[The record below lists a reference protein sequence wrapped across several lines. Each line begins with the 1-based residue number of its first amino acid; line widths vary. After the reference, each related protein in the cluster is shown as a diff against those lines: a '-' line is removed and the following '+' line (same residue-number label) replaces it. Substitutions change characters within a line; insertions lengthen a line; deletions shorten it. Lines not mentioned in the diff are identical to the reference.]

1 MKQTGRTKIIYASLT
16 ALLLAAAFG
25 VVMLYNYEERRNEE
39 LEAKVAELTAQEQRS
54 AVMQRVNA
62 QMEEIANEQRQIS
75 DEQREAAEEQALV
88 AQQERM
94 NAEEQRKQAE
104 YERQNAQIAEQKAV
118 ESSKAAHNERLIAE
132 QQRAEAELSKRIADT
147 LSYQMLARSLA
158 NNAITQRQ
166 GGNHE
171 LADMLAYTAVIFAK
185 RYRADINSST
195 VYQALA
201 MTSQN
206 KNVWN
211 RHKGSVRDIAFY
223 DKKGEDF
230 VSCSTYGEVMRHHL
244 NNDKLISETIF
255 SNPNYDFRDIYIDR
269 DNKVIY
275 ALSRNSCLFVFSD
288 NKKYKVVNVNIPH
301 LTKMEPVGD
310 HFILFGEQGM
320 ALFNPATL
328 TIEKEKVLPFKIQS
342 MGVFYGKPML
352 FDNKGQQHIINSFDN
367 IEIQPVPIKNGQV
380 TAYAESKNKHTKA
393 YGMNDGTVYF
403 INSQGKIIQLAGHMS
418 RISKIKINGN
428 RLYTASYDGVLN
440 AWQTNQS
447 KIEPMPQ
454 FTTNGWIINFTY
466 DLKKTN
472 IWTGD
477 QKGNLT
483 KALISQ
489 PAMIQRLKNKL
500 KRSMTRSEWEHYVG
514 TKVPYEA
521 ITGKEAKL

>member
-62 QMEEIANEQRQIS
+62 QMEEIANEQR
-75 DEQREAAEEQALV
+75 EAAEEQAKV

-94 NAEEQRKQAE
+94 NAEEQRQKAE
-104 YERQNAQIAEQKAV
+104 RERQNAQAAEQKAV
-118 ESSKAAHNERLIAE
+118 ESSKIAHTQRLIAE

-166 GGNHE
+166 SGSHE
-171 LADMLAYTAVIFAK
+171 LADMLAYTAVMFAR
-185 RYRADINSST
+185 RYHADINSST

-211 RHKGSVRDIAFY
+211 KHKGSVTDIAFY
-223 DKKGEDF
+223 DDNSEDF
-230 VSCSTYGEVMRHHL
+230 VSCSTYGEILRHHL
-244 NNDKLISETIF
+244 NGDKLTSETIF
-255 SNPNYDFRDIYIDR
+255 SNNNYDFRDVYIDR
-269 DNKVIY
+269 KTKMIY
-275 ALSRNSCLFVFSD
+275 AVSRNSCLFVFPE
-288 NKKYKVVNVNIPH
+288 NKKHKVINVNIQH
-301 LTKMEPVGD
+301 LTKMEPMGNL
-310 HFILFGEQGM
+310 FIVFGEQGM

-328 TIEKEKVLPFKIQS
+328 TIEKERKLPFKIQS
-342 MGVFYGKPML
+342 LGVFYGKPML
-352 FDNKGQQHIINSFDN
+352 FDNNGKKHIINSFDN
-367 IEIQPVPIKNGQV
+367 IETQPVPIKKGQV
-380 TAYAESKNKHTKA
+380 TAYAESKNKHTQA
-393 YGMNDGTVYF
+393 YGMSDGTVYF
-403 INSQGKIIQLAGHMS
+403 INSQGKIFQLAGHMS
-418 RISKIKINGN
+418 RISKIKINGD

-440 AWQTNQS
+440 SWLTNQT
-447 KIEPMPQ
+447 KIEPMAL
-454 FTTNGWIINFTY
+454 FTTNGWIVNFTY

-489 PAMIQRLKNKL
+489 PAMIQRLKDKL
-500 KRSMTRSEWEHYVG
+500 KRNMTRNEWEHYVG
-514 TKVPYEA
+514 KKVPYEE
-521 ITGKEAKL
+521 IIRKEARL